1 MTTSFNELGLSDEM
15 LQAIKMKG
23 FEEPTEIQSK
33 IIPLI
38 LQSESDLIGQAQT
51 GTGKTAAF
59 ALPIIDKLA
68 TKSSHLQV
76 LVLVPTRE
84 LAIQVAEEFNSLRG
98 HKNIHVAPIY
108 GGQSYD
114 IQLRRLKKGVDV
126 IVGTPGRVMDL
137 LKRKIFSL
145 GKLSFVVLDEADEML
160 NMGFIDD
167 IEEIL
172 SGANS
177 ERRTFLFSATMPD
190 RISTLAK
197 KYMKNREI
205 VKAKNA
211 GQTITLT
218 DQIYFEVRESDKLE
232 ALCRI
237 IDTTNEFYGIVFCRT
252 KNDVDFITSKLHDRD
267 YDTEGLH
274 GDISQAQREK
284 ILNKFK
290 KKKTNV
296 LVATDVAARGL
307 DIDDL
312 THVINFALPQDPE
325 AYLHRIGRTGRAGKE
340 GTAITFVSPEEY
352 RKLMFIKNITKTDIR
367 KGRIPQVKEVINFK
381 KEKIALEI
389 KNLITKGVDTNY
401 VTLAKDLLE
410 NNTPEEITSAL
421 IQYAFQNSLEEGS
434 YANVQD
440 FFESK
445 RQSGNFESKSSSS
458 RGRQES
464 RGGRGREDKPR
475 DGRRREENPRGD
487 GRRREESPRGESRGR
502 EDGYRG
508 EGRERGDKGQERLFI
523 AVGKK
528 DGLSPKKLV
537 DMLMQKTNIESRR
550 IDAVQVMDTYSFF
563 SVSPRD
569 AEVVLEK
576 LNSKKKGDR
585 TVVERAKPS
594 K

>member
-1 MTTSFNELGLSDEM
+1 
-15 LQAIKMKG
+15 
-23 FEEPTEIQSK
+23 
-33 IIPLI
+33 
-38 LQSESDLIGQAQT
+38 
-51 GTGKTAAF
+51 AAF

-68 TKSSHLQV
+68 TKSGHLQV

-252 KNDVDFITSKLHDRD
+252 KNDVDYITSKLHDRD

-508 EGRERGDKGQERLFI
+508 EGRERGGKGQERLFI

>member
-1 MTTSFNELGLSDEM
+1 MTTAFNGLGLSDEM

-38 LQSESDLIGQAQT
+38 LQSENDLIGQAQT

-59 ALPIIDKLA
+59 ALPIIDKLELKA
-68 TKSSHLQV
+68 SHLQV

-98 HKNIHVAPIY
+98 HKNIHVTPIY

-114 IQLRRLKKGVDV
+114 TQLRRLKKGVDV

-160 NMGFIDD
+160 NMGFIED

-172 SGANS
+172 SGANP
-177 ERRTFLFSATMPD
+177 ERRTFLFSATMPE
-190 RISTLAK
+190 RISNLAK

-205 VKAKNA
+205 VKAKHA
-211 GQTITLT
+211 GQTISLT
-218 DQIYFEVRESDKLE
+218 DQVYFEVRESEKLE

-252 KNDVDFITSKLHDRD
+252 KNDVDYITSKLHDRD
-267 YDTEGLH
+267 YDSEGLH

-340 GTAITFVSPEEY
+340 GTAITFVSP
-352 RKLMFIKNITKTDIR
+352 
-367 KGRIPQVKEVINFK
+367 
-381 KEKIALEI
+381 
-389 KNLITKGVDTNY
+389 
-401 VTLAKDLLE
+401 
-410 NNTPEEITSAL
+410 
-421 IQYAFQNSLEEGS
+421 
-434 YANVQD
+434 
-440 FFESK
+440 
-445 RQSGNFESKSSSS
+445 
-458 RGRQES
+458 
-464 RGGRGREDKPR
+464 
-475 DGRRREENPRGD
+475 
-487 GRRREESPRGESRGR
+487 
-502 EDGYRG
+502 
-508 EGRERGDKGQERLFI
+508 
-523 AVGKK
+523 
-528 DGLSPKKLV
+528 
-537 DMLMQKTNIESRR
+537 
-550 IDAVQVMDTYSFF
+550 
-563 SVSPRD
+563 
-569 AEVVLEK
+569 
-576 LNSKKKGDR
+576 
-585 TVVERAKPS
+585 
-594 K
+594 

>member
-1 MTTSFNELGLSDEM
+1 MTTSFNELGLSTEM

-38 LQSESDLIGQAQT
+38 LQSTNDLIGQAQT

-59 ALPIIDKLA
+59 ALPIIDQLA
-68 TKSSHLQV
+68 TKSDHLQV

-145 GKLSFVVLDEADEML
+145 GKVSFVVLDEADEML

-172 SGANS
+172 SGANT
-177 ERRTFLFSATMPD
+177 ERRTLLFSATMPD
-190 RISTLAK
+190 RISNLAK
-197 KYMKNREI
+197 KYMKERVV

-211 GQTITLT
+211 GQTTTLT
-218 DQIYFEVRESDKLE
+218 DQIYFEVREADKLE

-237 IDTTNEFYGIVFCRT
+237 IDTTVEFYGIIFCRT
-252 KNDVDFITSKLHDRD
+252 KNDVDYITSKLHDRD

-290 KKKTNV
+290 KKKVNV

-352 RKLMFIKNITKTDIR
+352 RKLMFIKNITKTEIR
-367 KGRIPQVKEVINFK
+367 KGRIPQVHEVINFK
-381 KEKIALEI
+381 KEKIAIEI
-389 KNLITKGVDTNY
+389 KNLITKGVASNY

-410 NNTPEEITSAL
+410 NNSPEEITSAL

-434 YANVQD
+434 YGNVQD
-440 FFESK
+440 YFESK
-445 RQSGNFESKSSSS
+445 RQSGNFESKGRGS

-464 RGGRGREDKPR
+464 RGGRDRDERPR
-475 DGRRREENPRGD
+475 DGRRRD
-487 GRRREESPRGESRGR
+487 ESRSSERRGAD
-502 EDGYRG
+502 DGFRNADRDRG
-508 EGRERGDKGQERLFI
+508 GKGQERLFI

-528 DGLSPKKLV
+528 DGLNPKKLV
-537 DMLMQKTNIESRR
+537 DMLMQKTKLESRR
-550 IDAVQVMDTYSFF
+550 IDAVQVMDSYSFF

-569 AEVVLEK
+569 AEVVLDK
-576 LNSKKKGDR
+576 LNSKKKGER

>member
-15 LQAIKMKG
+15 LHAVKLKG

-59 ALPIIDKLA
+59 ALPIIDKLS
-68 TKSSHLQV
+68 TKANHLQT

-98 HKNIHVAPIY
+98 NKNIHIAPIY

-126 IVGTPGRVMDL
+126 IIGTPGRIIDL
-137 LKRKIFSL
+137 LKRKTFSL
-145 GKLSFVVLDEADEML
+145 ADISFMVLDEADEML

-172 SGANS
+172 SGTNP
-177 ERRTFLFSATMPD
+177 ERRTFLFSATMPE

-218 DQIYFEVRESDKLE
+218 DQIYFEVRESEKLE
-232 ALCRI
+232 LLCRI
-237 IDTTNEFYGIVFCRT
+237 IDTTNEFYGLIFCRT
-252 KNDVDFITSKLHDRD
+252 KNDVDYITSKLHDRD
-267 YDTEGLH
+267 YDAEGLH

-290 KKKTNV
+290 KRKTNV

-340 GTAITFVSPEEY
+340 GTAITFVSPEEF
-352 RKLMFIKNITKTDIR
+352 RKLMFIKNFTKTDIR

-381 KEKIALEI
+381 KEKIASDI
-389 KNLITKGVDTNY
+389 KKFIEQGIAPNY
-401 VTLAKDLLE
+401 LALAKELL
-410 NNTPEEITSAL
+410 NQNTPEEITAAL
-421 IQYAFQNSLEEGS
+421 IQYSFQNALEEGS

-440 FFESK
+440 FFDAK
-445 RQSGNFESKSSSS
+445 RSSRDFEPKRNDS
-458 RGRQES
+458 RGRQDF
-464 RGGRGREDKPR
+464 RGRRGREEKPR
-475 DGRRREENPRGD
+475 EGRRREDSSRD
-487 GRRREESPRGESRGR
+487 SRGR
-502 EDGYRG
+502 ER
-508 EGRERGDKGQERLFI
+508 KGQERLFI

-537 DMLMQKTNIESRR
+537 DMLTTKTNLESRR

>member
-1 MTTSFNELGLSDEM
+1 MTTSFNELGLSTEM

-38 LQSESDLIGQAQT
+38 LQSENDLIGQAQT

-59 ALPIIDKLA
+59 ALPIIDKLV
-68 TKSSHLQV
+68 TKSGHLQV

-126 IVGTPGRVMDL
+126 IVGTPGRVIDL

-145 GKLSFVVLDEADEML
+145 GKVSFVVLDEADEML

-172 SGANS
+172 SGANE
-177 ERRTFLFSATMPD
+177 ERRTLLFSATMPE
-190 RISTLAK
+190 RISNLAK
-197 KYMKNREI
+197 KYMKNREV

-211 GQTITLT
+211 GQTTTLT
-218 DQIYFEVRESDKLE
+218 DQIYFEVREADKLE

-237 IDTTNEFYGIVFCRT
+237 IDTTNEFYGIIFCRT
-252 KNDVDFITSKLHDRD
+252 KNDVDYITSKLHDRD

-352 RKLMFIKNITKTDIR
+352 RKLMFIKNITKTEIR
-367 KGRIPQVKEVINFK
+367 KGRIPQVHEVINFK
-381 KEKIALEI
+381 KDKIAIEI
-389 KNLITKGVDTNY
+389 KNLITKGVASNY
-401 VTLAKDLLE
+401 VSLAKDLLE
-410 NNTPEEITSAL
+410 NNSPEEITSAL

-445 RQSGNFESKSSSS
+445 SMSS
-458 RGRQES
+458 RGRKES
-464 RGGRGREDKPR
+464 RSGRGGRDDNFRE
-475 DGRRREENPRGD
+475 GRRRDDSR
-487 GRRREESPRGESRGR
+487 RGESKGRDNKFREGRGR
-502 EDGYRG
+502 DEAFRS
-508 EGRERGDKGQERLFI
+508 EGRERGGKGQERLFI

-528 DGLSPKKLV
+528 DGLNPKKLV
-537 DMLMQKTNIESRR
+537 DMLMKKTNLESRR
-550 IDAVQVMDTYSFF
+550 IDAVQVMDSYSFF

>member
-1 MTTSFNELGLSDEM
+1 MTTSFNELGLSAEM

-59 ALPIIDKLA
+59 ALPIIDKLI

-145 GKLSFVVLDEADEML
+145 GKVSFVVLDEADEML

-172 SGANS
+172 SGANE
-177 ERRTFLFSATMPD
+177 ERRTLLFSATMPE
-190 RISTLAK
+190 RISNLAK
-197 KYMKNREI
+197 KYMKNREV

-211 GQTITLT
+211 GQTTTLT
-218 DQIYFEVRESDKLE
+218 DQIYFEVREADKLE

-237 IDTTNEFYGIVFCRT
+237 IDTTNEFYGIIFCRT
-252 KNDVDFITSKLHDRD
+252 KNDVDYVTSKLHDRD
-267 YDTEGLH
+267 YDAEGLH

-290 KKKTNV
+290 KRKVNV

-312 THVINFALPQDPE
+312 SHVINFALPQDPE

-340 GTAITFVSPEEY
+340 GTALTFVSPEEY
-352 RKLMFIKNITKTDIR
+352 RKLIFIKNFTKTEIR
-367 KGRIPQVKEVINFK
+367 KGRIPQVHEVINFK
-381 KEKIALEI
+381 KEKIAGDI
-389 KNLITKGVDTNY
+389 KNLITKGVPANY
-401 VTLAKDLLE
+401 IQLANELLE
-410 NNTPEEITSAL
+410 QNSPEEITSAL

-434 YANVQD
+434 YAIVQD
-440 FFESK
+440 YFESK
-445 RQSGNFESKSSSS
+445 RQSGSFESKGRGS
-458 RGRQES
+458 RGRQET
-464 RGGRGREDKPR
+464 RGGRGREERPR
-475 DGRRREENPRGD
+475 DGRRRD
-487 GRRREESPRGESRGR
+487 ESRGSER
-502 EDGYRG
+502 R
-508 EGRERGDKGQERLFI
+508 RGDDGFRNADRDRGGKGQERLFI

-528 DGLSPKKLV
+528 DGLNPKKLV
-537 DMLMQKTNIESRR
+537 DMLMQKTKLESRR
-550 IDAVQVMDTYSFF
+550 IDAVQVMDSYSFF

-569 AEVVLEK
+569 AEVVLDK
-576 LNSKKKGDR
+576 LNSKKKGER

>member
-1 MTTSFNELGLSDEM
+1 MTTSFNELGLSTEM

-38 LQSESDLIGQAQT
+38 LQSENDLIGQAQT

-59 ALPIIDKLA
+59 ALPIIDKLE

-145 GKLSFVVLDEADEML
+145 GKVSFVVLDEADEML

-172 SGANS
+172 SGANAD
-177 ERRTFLFSATMPD
+177 RRTLLFSATMPE
-190 RISTLAK
+190 RISNLAK
-197 KYMKNREI
+197 KYMRERVV

-211 GQTITLT
+211 GQTTTLT
-218 DQIYFEVRESDKLE
+218 DQIYFEVREADKLE

-237 IDTTNEFYGIVFCRT
+237 IDTTNEFYGIIFCRT
-252 KNDVDFITSKLHDRD
+252 KNDVDYITSKLHDRD

-352 RKLMFIKNITKTDIR
+352 RKLMFIKNITKTEIR
-367 KGRIPQVKEVINFK
+367 KGRIPQVHEVINFK
-381 KEKIALEI
+381 KEKIAIEI
-389 KNLITKGVDTNY
+389 KNLITKGVASNY
-401 VTLAKDLLE
+401 VVLAKDLLE
-410 NNTPEEITSAL
+410 NNSPEEITSAL

-445 RQSGNFESKSSSS
+445 GMSA

-464 RGGRGREDKPR
+464 RGGRGGREENSR
-475 DGRRREENPRGD
+475 DGRRRDDSRRSESK
-487 GRRREESPRGESRGR
+487 GRDNKFREGRGR
-502 EDGYRG
+502 EEGFRS
-508 EGRERGDKGQERLFI
+508 EGRERGGKGQERLFI

-528 DGLSPKKLV
+528 DGLNPKKLV
-537 DMLMQKTNIESRR
+537 DMLMQKTNLESRR
-550 IDAVQVMDTYSFF
+550 IDAVQVMDSYSFF

-585 TVVERAKPS
+585 SVVERAKPS

>member
-1 MTTSFNELGLSDEM
+1 MINAFNELGLSDEM

-38 LQSESDLIGQAQT
+38 LQSENDLIGQAQT

-59 ALPIIDKLA
+59 ALPIIDKLEV
-68 TKSSHLQV
+68 KSNHLQV
-76 LVLVPTRE
+76 LILVPTRE

-98 HKNIHVAPIY
+98 HKNIHVTPIY

-114 IQLRRLKKGVDV
+114 TQLRRLKKGVDV

-145 GKLSFVVLDEADEML
+145 GKVSFVVLDEADEML

-172 SGANS
+172 SGANT

-190 RISTLAK
+190 RISKLAK
-197 KYMKNREI
+197 KYMKEREV
-205 VKAKNA
+205 VKAKDA
-211 GQTITLT
+211 GQTIALT

-252 KNDVDFITSKLHDRD
+252 KNDVDYITSKLHDRD
-267 YDTEGLH
+267 YDSEGLH

-352 RKLMFIKNITKTDIR
+352 RKLMFIKNITKTEIR
-367 KGRIPQVKEVINFK
+367 KGRIPQVNEVINFK
-381 KEKIALEI
+381 KEKIAIEI
-389 KNLITKGVDTNY
+389 KNLITKGVTSNY
-401 VTLAKDLLE
+401 VMLAKDLLE
-410 NNTPEEITSAL
+410 ENSPEQIAAAL

-445 RQSGNFESKSSSS
+445 RQSGKFDSKSRDS
-458 RGRQES
+458 RGRQDS
-464 RGGRGREDKPR
+464 RGGRGREERPR
-475 DGRRREENPRGD
+475 DGRRRD
-487 GRRREESPRGESRGR
+487 ESRGGGER
-502 EDGYRG
+502 RGRAEGSFRG
-508 EGRERGDKGQERLFI
+508 EGRERGGKGQERLFI

-550 IDAVQVMDTYSFF
+550 IDAVQVMDSYSFF

>member
-1 MTTSFNELGLSDEM
+1 MTTSFNELGLSSEM
-15 LQAIKMKG
+15 LQAINMKG

-38 LQSESDLIGQAQT
+38 LQATNDLIGQAQT

-68 TKSSHLQV
+68 TKANHLQV
-76 LVLVPTRE
+76 LTLVPTRE

-126 IVGTPGRVMDL
+126 VVGTPGRVIDL
-137 LKRKIFSL
+137 LKRKIFTL
-145 GKLSFVVLDEADEML
+145 DKVSFVVLDEADEML

-172 SGANS
+172 SGANP

-197 KYMKNREI
+197 KYMKDREI

-211 GQTITLT
+211 GQTTTLT
-218 DQIYFEVRESDKLE
+218 EQIYFEVREADKLE

-237 IDTTNEFYGIVFCRT
+237 IDTTNEFYGIIFCRT

-284 ILNKFK
+284 ILSKFK
-290 KKKTNV
+290 RKKTNV

-340 GTAITFVSPEEY
+340 GTAITFVSPEEF

-367 KGRIPQVKEVINFK
+367 KGRIPKVQEVINFK
-381 KEKIALEI
+381 KEKIAEEI
-389 KNLITKGVDTNY
+389 KNLISKGVASNY
-401 VTLAKDLLE
+401 VSLAKDLLA
-410 NNTPEEITSAL
+410 NNSPEEITSAL

-434 YANVQD
+434 YAAVHD
-440 FFESK
+440 FFDSK
-445 RQSGNFESKSSSS
+445 RQTGNFDSKNSRSRHGNRDER
-458 RGRQES
+458 RGR
-464 RGGRGREDKPR
+464 DDNPR
-475 DGRRREENPRGD
+475 DGRKKNKNRSGEAQ
-487 GRRREESPRGESRGR
+487 GRYDDFRGESR
-502 EDGYRG
+502 
-508 EGRERGDKGQERLFI
+508 ERSGKAQERLFI

-528 DGLSPKKLV
+528 DGLNPKKLV
-537 DMLMQKTNIESRR
+537 SMIMKKTNLESRR
-550 IDAVQVMDTYSFF
+550 IDAVQVMDSYSFF
-563 SVSPRD
+563 SVSSRD

-585 TVVERAKPS
+585 SVVERAKPT

>member
-1 MTTSFNELGLSDEM
+1 MTTAFNGLGLSDEM

-38 LQSESDLIGQAQT
+38 LQSENDLIGQAQT

-59 ALPIIDKLA
+59 ALPIIDKLEI
-68 TKSSHLQV
+68 KSSHLQV

-145 GKLSFVVLDEADEML
+145 SKVSFVVLDEADEML

-172 SGANS
+172 SGSNP
-177 ERRTFLFSATMPD
+177 ERRTLLFSATMPD
-190 RISTLAK
+190 RISTLSK

-211 GQTITLT
+211 GQTISLT
-218 DQIYFEVRESDKLE
+218 DQIYFEVREADKLE

-252 KNDVDFITSKLHDRD
+252 KNDVDYITSKLHDRD
-267 YDTEGLH
+267 YDSEGLH

-340 GTAITFVSPEEY
+340 GTAVTFVSPEEY
-352 RKLMFIKNITKTDIR
+352 RKLMFIKNITKTEIR

-389 KNLITKGVDTNY
+389 KNLITKGVASNY
-401 VTLAKDLLE
+401 ITLAKDLLE
-410 NNTPEEITSAL
+410 NNSPEEITSAL

-445 RQSGNFESKSSSS
+445 RQSGSYDSRDKGA
-458 RGRQES
+458 RGRQDS
-464 RGGRGREDKPR
+464 RRGREDKPR
-475 DGRRREENPRGD
+475 DGRRREESR
-487 GRRREESPRGESRGR
+487 SGERRGR
-502 EDGYRG
+502 EEGSFRSEGRDRG
-508 EGRERGDKGQERLFI
+508 EGRERGGKGQERLFI

-550 IDAVQVMDTYSFF
+550 IDAVQVMDSYSFF

>member
-1 MTTSFNELGLSDEM
+1 MTTSFNELGLSTEM

-38 LQSESDLIGQAQT
+38 LQTESDLIGQAQT

-98 HKNIHVAPIY
+98 NKSIHVAPIY

-145 GKLSFVVLDEADEML
+145 GKVSFVVLDEADEML

-172 SGANS
+172 SGANTD
-177 ERRTFLFSATMPD
+177 RRTLLFSATMPD
-190 RISTLAK
+190 RISNLAK
-197 KYMKNREI
+197 KYMKERVV

-218 DQIYFEVRESDKLE
+218 DQIYFEVREADKLE

-237 IDTTNEFYGIVFCRT
+237 IDTTVEFYGIVFCRT
-252 KNDVDFITSKLHDRD
+252 KNDVDYITSKLHDRD

-290 KKKTNV
+290 KRKVNV

-340 GTAITFVSPEEY
+340 GTALTFVSPEEY

-367 KGRIPQVKEVINFK
+367 KGRIPQVHEVINFK
-381 KEKIALEI
+381 KEKIAGDI
-389 KNLITKGVDTNY
+389 KNLITKGVAANY
-401 VTLAKDLLE
+401 LQLAKELLE
-410 NNTPEEITSAL
+410 QNSPEEITSAL

-440 FFESK
+440 YFESK
-445 RQSGNFESKSSSS
+445 RQSGNFESKGRGS

-464 RGGRGREDKPR
+464 RGGRDRDERPR
-475 DGRRREENPRGD
+475 DGRRRD
-487 GRRREESPRGESRGR
+487 ESRSSERRGAD
-502 EDGYRG
+502 DGFRNADRDRG
-508 EGRERGDKGQERLFI
+508 GKGQERLFI

-528 DGLSPKKLV
+528 DGLNPKKLV
-537 DMLMQKTNIESRR
+537 DMLMQKTKLESRR
-550 IDAVQVMDTYSFF
+550 IDAVQVMDSYSFF

>member
-1 MTTSFNELGLSDEM
+1 MTTSFNELGLSAEM

-59 ALPIIDKLA
+59 ALPIIDKLI

-137 LKRKIFSL
+137 LKRKSFSL
-145 GKLSFVVLDEADEML
+145 GKVSFVVLDEADEML

-172 SGANS
+172 SGANE
-177 ERRTFLFSATMPD
+177 ERRTLLFSATMPE
-190 RISTLAK
+190 RISNLAK
-197 KYMKNREI
+197 KYMKNREV

-211 GQTITLT
+211 GQTTTLT
-218 DQIYFEVRESDKLE
+218 DQIYFEVREADKLE

-237 IDTTNEFYGIVFCRT
+237 IDTTNEFYGIIFCRT
-252 KNDVDFITSKLHDRD
+252 KNDVDYVTSKLHDRD
-267 YDTEGLH
+267 YDAEGLH

-290 KKKTNV
+290 KRKVNV

-312 THVINFALPQDPE
+312 SHVINFALPQDPE

-340 GTAITFVSPEEY
+340 GTALTFVSPEEY
-352 RKLMFIKNITKTDIR
+352 RKLIFIKNFTKTEIR
-367 KGRIPQVKEVINFK
+367 KGRIPQVHEVINFK
-381 KEKIALEI
+381 KEKIAGDI
-389 KNLITKGVDTNY
+389 KNLITKGVPANY
-401 VTLAKDLLE
+401 IQLANELLE
-410 NNTPEEITSAL
+410 QNSPEEITSAL

-434 YANVQD
+434 YAIVQD
-440 FFESK
+440 YFESK
-445 RQSGNFESKSSSS
+445 RQSGSFESKGRGS
-458 RGRQES
+458 RGRQET
-464 RGGRGREDKPR
+464 RGGRGREERPR
-475 DGRRREENPRGD
+475 DGRRRD
-487 GRRREESPRGESRGR
+487 ESRGSER
-502 EDGYRG
+502 R
-508 EGRERGDKGQERLFI
+508 RGDDGFRNADRDRGGKGQERLFI

-528 DGLSPKKLV
+528 DGLNPKKLV
-537 DMLMQKTNIESRR
+537 DMLMQKTKLESRR
-550 IDAVQVMDTYSFF
+550 IDAVQVMDSYSFF

-569 AEVVLEK
+569 AEVVLDK
-576 LNSKKKGDR
+576 LNSKKKGER

>member
-38 LQSESDLIGQAQT
+38 LQSENDLIGQAQT

-160 NMGFIDD
+160 NMGFVDD

-172 SGANS
+172 SGANP
-177 ERRTFLFSATMPD
+177 ERRTFLFSATMPE

-252 KNDVDFITSKLHDRD
+252 KNDVDYITSKLHDRD

-367 KGRIPQVKEVINFK
+367 KGRIPQVQEVINFK
-381 KEKIALEI
+381 KEKIAIEI
-389 KNLITKGVDTNY
+389 KNLITKGVASNY
-401 VTLAKDLLE
+401 VALAKDLLE
-410 NNTPEEITSAL
+410 GNSAEEITSAL

-445 RQSGNFESKSSSS
+445 RQSGSYDSRDKGS
-458 RGRQES
+458 RGRQDS

-475 DGRRREENPRGD
+475 DGRRREDSRG
-487 GRRREESPRGESRGR
+487 GERRGR
-502 EDGYRG
+502 EEGGFRG
-508 EGRERGDKGQERLFI
+508 EGRERGGKGQERLFI

>member
-1 MTTSFNELGLSDEM
+1 MTTAFNGLGLSDEM

-38 LQSESDLIGQAQT
+38 LQSENDLIGQAQT

-59 ALPIIDKLA
+59 ALPIIDKLELKA
-68 TKSSHLQV
+68 SHLQV

-98 HKNIHVAPIY
+98 HKNIHVTPIY

-114 IQLRRLKKGVDV
+114 TQLRRLKKGVDV

-160 NMGFIDD
+160 NMGFIED

-172 SGANS
+172 SGANP
-177 ERRTFLFSATMPD
+177 ERRTFLFSATMPE
-190 RISTLAK
+190 RISNLAK

-205 VKAKNA
+205 VKAKHA
-211 GQTITLT
+211 GQTISLT
-218 DQIYFEVRESDKLE
+218 DQVYFEVRESEKLE

-252 KNDVDFITSKLHDRD
+252 KNDVDYITSKLHDRD
-267 YDTEGLH
+267 YDSEGLH

-284 ILNKFK
+284 IPNKFK

-367 KGRIPQVKEVINFK
+367 KGRIPRVQEVINFK
-381 KEKIALEI
+381 KEKIAIEI
-389 KNLITKGVDTNY
+389 KNLITKGVSSNY

-410 NNTPEEITSAL
+410 GNSAEEITSAL

-445 RQSGNFESKSSSS
+445 RQPGKFESKGSGS
-458 RGRQES
+458 RGRQET
-464 RGGRGREDKPR
+464 RGGRGREERPR
-475 DGRRREENPRGD
+475 DGRRRDDSRG
-487 GRRREESPRGESRGR
+487 GERRGR
-502 EDGYRG
+502 EEGGFRS
-508 EGRERGDKGQERLFI
+508 EGRERGGKGQERLFI
-523 AVGKK
+523 AAGKK

-550 IDAVQVMDTYSFF
+550 IDAVQVMDSYSFF

-585 TVVERAKPS
+585 SVVERAKPS

>member
-1 MTTSFNELGLSDEM
+1 MTTSFNELGLSTEM

-38 LQSESDLIGQAQT
+38 LQSTNDLIGQAQT

-59 ALPIIDKLA
+59 ALPIIDQLA

-145 GKLSFVVLDEADEML
+145 GKVSFVVLDEADEML

-177 ERRTFLFSATMPD
+177 DRRTLLFSATMPD
-190 RISTLAK
+190 RISNLAK
-197 KYMKNREI
+197 KYMKERVV

-211 GQTITLT
+211 GQTLTLT
-218 DQIYFEVRESDKLE
+218 DQIYFEVREADKLE

-237 IDTTNEFYGIVFCRT
+237 IDTTAEFYGIVFCRT
-252 KNDVDFITSKLHDRD
+252 KNDVDYITSKLHDRD

-290 KKKTNV
+290 KRKVNV

-340 GTAITFVSPEEY
+340 GTALTFVSPEEY

-367 KGRIPQVKEVINFK
+367 KGRIPQVHEVINFK
-381 KEKIALEI
+381 KEKIAGDI
-389 KNLITKGVDTNY
+389 KNLITKGVAANY
-401 VTLAKDLLE
+401 VQLAKELLE
-410 NNTPEEITSAL
+410 QNSPEEITSAL

-440 FFESK
+440 YFESK
-445 RQSGNFESKSSSS
+445 RQSGNFESKGRGS

-464 RGGRGREDKPR
+464 RGGRDRDERPR
-475 DGRRREENPRGD
+475 DGRRRDESRSSERRGAGD
-487 GRRREESPRGESRGR
+487 GFRNADRDRGG
-502 EDGYRG
+502 
-508 EGRERGDKGQERLFI
+508 KGQERLFI

-528 DGLSPKKLV
+528 DGLNPKKLV
-537 DMLMQKTNIESRR
+537 DMLMQKTKLESRR
-550 IDAVQVMDTYSFF
+550 IDAVQVMDSYSFF

-576 LNSKKKGDR
+576 LNSKKKGER

>member
-38 LQSESDLIGQAQT
+38 LQSENDLIGQAQT

-68 TKSSHLQV
+68 TKASHLQV

-160 NMGFIDD
+160 NMGFVDD

-172 SGANS
+172 SGANP
-177 ERRTFLFSATMPD
+177 ERRTFLFSATMPE

-252 KNDVDFITSKLHDRD
+252 KNDVDYITSKLHDRD

-367 KGRIPQVKEVINFK
+367 KGRIPQVHEVINFK
-381 KEKIALEI
+381 KEKIAIEI
-389 KNLITKGVDTNY
+389 KNLITKGVASNY

-410 NNTPEEITSAL
+410 GNSAEEITSAL

-445 RQSGNFESKSSSS
+445 RQTGGSYDSRDKGS
-458 RGRQES
+458 RGRQDS

-475 DGRRREENPRGD
+475 DGRRREDSRG
-487 GRRREESPRGESRGR
+487 GERRGR
-502 EDGYRG
+502 EEGGFRG
-508 EGRERGDKGQERLFI
+508 EGRERGGKGQERLFI

-537 DMLMQKTNIESRR
+537 DMLMQKTNIESHR

>member
-1 MTTSFNELGLSDEM
+1 MTTAFNGLGLSDEM

-38 LQSESDLIGQAQT
+38 LQSENDLIGQAQT

-59 ALPIIDKLA
+59 ALPIIDKLELKA
-68 TKSSHLQV
+68 SHLQV

-98 HKNIHVAPIY
+98 HKNIHVTPIY

-114 IQLRRLKKGVDV
+114 TQLRRLKKGVDV

-160 NMGFIDD
+160 NMGFIED

-172 SGANS
+172 SGANP
-177 ERRTFLFSATMPD
+177 ERRTFLFSATMPE
-190 RISTLAK
+190 RISNLAK

-205 VKAKNA
+205 VKAKHA
-211 GQTITLT
+211 GQTISLT
-218 DQIYFEVRESDKLE
+218 DQVYFEVRESEKLE

-252 KNDVDFITSKLHDRD
+252 KNDVDYITSKLHDRD
-267 YDTEGLH
+267 YDSEGLH

-367 KGRIPQVKEVINFK
+367 KGRIPRVQEVINFK
-381 KEKIALEI
+381 KEKIAIEI
-389 KNLITKGVDTNY
+389 KNLITKGVSSNY

-410 NNTPEEITSAL
+410 GNSAEEITSAL

-445 RQSGNFESKSSSS
+445 RQPGKFESKGSGS
-458 RGRQES
+458 RGRQET
-464 RGGRGREDKPR
+464 RGGRGREERPR
-475 DGRRREENPRGD
+475 DGRRRDDSRG
-487 GRRREESPRGESRGR
+487 GERRGR
-502 EDGYRG
+502 EEGGFRS
-508 EGRERGDKGQERLFI
+508 EGRERGGKGQERLFI
-523 AVGKK
+523 AAGKK

-550 IDAVQVMDTYSFF
+550 IDAVQVMDSYSFF

-585 TVVERAKPS
+585 SVVERAKPS

>member
-1 MTTSFNELGLSDEM
+1 MTTSFNELGLSAEM

-59 ALPIIDKLA
+59 ALPIIDKLI

-137 LKRKIFSL
+137 LKRKSFSL
-145 GKLSFVVLDEADEML
+145 GKVSFVVLDEADEML

-172 SGANS
+172 SGANE
-177 ERRTFLFSATMPD
+177 ERRTLLFSATMPE
-190 RISTLAK
+190 RISNLAK
-197 KYMKNREI
+197 KYMKNREV

-211 GQTITLT
+211 GQTTTLT
-218 DQIYFEVRESDKLE
+218 DQIYFEVREADKLE

-237 IDTTNEFYGIVFCRT
+237 IDTTNEFYGIIFCRT
-252 KNDVDFITSKLHDRD
+252 KNDVDYVTSKLHDRD
-267 YDTEGLH
+267 YDAEGLH

-290 KKKTNV
+290 KRKVNV

-312 THVINFALPQDPE
+312 SHVINFALPQDPE

-340 GTAITFVSPEEY
+340 GTALTFVSPEEY
-352 RKLMFIKNITKTDIR
+352 RKLIFIKNFTKTEIR
-367 KGRIPQVKEVINFK
+367 KGRIPQVHEVINFK
-381 KEKIALEI
+381 KEKIAGDI
-389 KNLITKGVDTNY
+389 KNLITKGVPANY
-401 VTLAKDLLE
+401 IQLANELLE
-410 NNTPEEITSAL
+410 QNSPEEITSAL

-440 FFESK
+440 YFESK
-445 RQSGNFESKSSSS
+445 RQSGSFESKGRGS
-458 RGRQES
+458 RGRQET
-464 RGGRGREDKPR
+464 RGGRGREERPR
-475 DGRRREENPRGD
+475 DGRRRD
-487 GRRREESPRGESRGR
+487 ESRGSER
-502 EDGYRG
+502 R
-508 EGRERGDKGQERLFI
+508 RGDDGFRNADRDRGGKGQERLFI

-528 DGLSPKKLV
+528 DGLNPKKLV
-537 DMLMQKTNIESRR
+537 DMLMQKTKLESRR
-550 IDAVQVMDTYSFF
+550 IDAVQVMDSYSFF

-569 AEVVLEK
+569 AEVVLDK
-576 LNSKKKGDR
+576 LNSKKKGER

>member
-1 MTTSFNELGLSDEM
+1 M
-15 LQAIKMKG
+15 
-23 FEEPTEIQSK
+23 
-33 IIPLI
+33 
-38 LQSESDLIGQAQT
+38 
-51 GTGKTAAF
+51 
-59 ALPIIDKLA
+59 
-68 TKSSHLQV
+68 
-76 LVLVPTRE
+76 
-84 LAIQVAEEFNSLRG
+84 
-98 HKNIHVAPIY
+98 
-108 GGQSYD
+108 
-114 IQLRRLKKGVDV
+114 
-126 IVGTPGRVMDL
+126 
-137 LKRKIFSL
+137 
-145 GKLSFVVLDEADEML
+145 
-160 NMGFIDD
+160 
-167 IEEIL
+167 
-172 SGANS
+172 
-177 ERRTFLFSATMPD
+177 
-190 RISTLAK
+190 
-197 KYMKNREI
+197 
-205 VKAKNA
+205 
-211 GQTITLT
+211 
-218 DQIYFEVRESDKLE
+218 
-232 ALCRI
+232 
-237 IDTTNEFYGIVFCRT
+237 
-252 KNDVDFITSKLHDRD
+252 
-267 YDTEGLH
+267 
-274 GDISQAQREK
+274 SQAQREK

-367 KGRIPQVKEVINFK
+367 KGRIPQVQEVINFK
-381 KEKIALEI
+381 KEKIAIEI
-389 KNLITKGVDTNY
+389 KNLITKGVASNY
-401 VTLAKDLLE
+401 VALAKDLLE
-410 NNTPEEITSAL
+410 GNSAEEITSAL

-445 RQSGNFESKSSSS
+445 RQSGSYDSRDKGS
-458 RGRQES
+458 RGRQDS

-475 DGRRREENPRGD
+475 DGRRREDSRG
-487 GRRREESPRGESRGR
+487 GERRGR
-502 EDGYRG
+502 EEGGFRG
-508 EGRERGDKGQERLFI
+508 EGRERGGKGQERLFI

>member
-1 MTTSFNELGLSDEM
+1 MTTAFNGLGLSDEM

-38 LQSESDLIGQAQT
+38 LQSENDLIGQAQT

-59 ALPIIDKLA
+59 ALPIIDKLELKA
-68 TKSSHLQV
+68 SHLQV

-98 HKNIHVAPIY
+98 HKNIHVTPIY

-114 IQLRRLKKGVDV
+114 TQLRRLKKGVDV

-160 NMGFIDD
+160 NMGFIED

-172 SGANS
+172 SGANP
-177 ERRTFLFSATMPD
+177 ERRTFLFSATMPE
-190 RISTLAK
+190 RISNLAK

-205 VKAKNA
+205 VKAKHA
-211 GQTITLT
+211 GQTISLT
-218 DQIYFEVRESDKLE
+218 DQVYFEVRESEKLE

-252 KNDVDFITSKLHDRD
+252 KNDVDYITSKLHDRD
-267 YDTEGLH
+267 YDSEGLH

-296 LVATDVAARGL
+296 LVASDVAARGL

-367 KGRIPQVKEVINFK
+367 KGRIPRVQEVINFK
-381 KEKIALEI
+381 KEKIAIEI
-389 KNLITKGVDTNY
+389 KNLITKGVSSNY

-410 NNTPEEITSAL
+410 GNSAEEITSAL

-445 RQSGNFESKSSSS
+445 RQPGKFESKGSGS
-458 RGRQES
+458 RGRQET
-464 RGGRGREDKPR
+464 RGGRGREERPR
-475 DGRRREENPRGD
+475 DGRRRDDSRG
-487 GRRREESPRGESRGR
+487 GERRGR
-502 EDGYRG
+502 EEGGFRS
-508 EGRERGDKGQERLFI
+508 EGRERGGKGQERLFI
-523 AVGKK
+523 AAGKK

-550 IDAVQVMDTYSFF
+550 IDAVQVMDSYSFF

-585 TVVERAKPS
+585 SVVERAKPS

>member
-1 MTTSFNELGLSDEM
+1 MTTSFNELGLSTEM

-38 LQSESDLIGQAQT
+38 LQSTNDLIGQAQT

-59 ALPIIDKLA
+59 ALPIIDQLA
-68 TKSSHLQV
+68 TKSDHLQV

-126 IVGTPGRVMDL
+126 VVGTPGRVMDL

-145 GKLSFVVLDEADEML
+145 GKVSFVVLDEADEML

-172 SGANS
+172 SGANT
-177 ERRTFLFSATMPD
+177 ERRTLLFSATMPD
-190 RISTLAK
+190 RISNLAK
-197 KYMKNREI
+197 KYMKERVV

-211 GQTITLT
+211 GQTTTLT
-218 DQIYFEVRESDKLE
+218 DQIYFEVREADKLE

-237 IDTTNEFYGIVFCRT
+237 IDTTVEFYGIIFCRT
-252 KNDVDFITSKLHDRD
+252 KNDVDYITSKLHDRD

-290 KKKTNV
+290 KRKVNV

-352 RKLMFIKNITKTDIR
+352 RKLMFIKNITKTEIR
-367 KGRIPQVKEVINFK
+367 KGRIPQVHEVINFK
-381 KEKIALEI
+381 KEKIAIEI
-389 KNLITKGVDTNY
+389 KNLITKGVASNY

-410 NNTPEEITSAL
+410 NNSPEEITSAL

-440 FFESK
+440 YFESK
-445 RQSGNFESKSSSS
+445 RQSGNFESKGRGS

-464 RGGRGREDKPR
+464 RGGRDRDERPR
-475 DGRRREENPRGD
+475 DGRRRD
-487 GRRREESPRGESRGR
+487 ESRSNERRGAD
-502 EDGYRG
+502 DGFRNADRDRG
-508 EGRERGDKGQERLFI
+508 GKGQERLFI

-528 DGLSPKKLV
+528 DGLNPKKLV
-537 DMLMQKTNIESRR
+537 DMLMQKTKLESRR
-550 IDAVQVMDTYSFF
+550 IDAVQVMDSYSFF

-569 AEVVLEK
+569 AEVVLDK
-576 LNSKKKGDR
+576 LNSKKKGER

>member
-1 MTTSFNELGLSDEM
+1 MTTSFNELGLSAEM

-59 ALPIIDKLA
+59 ALPIIDKLI

-145 GKLSFVVLDEADEML
+145 GKVSFVVLDEADEML

-172 SGANS
+172 SGANE
-177 ERRTFLFSATMPD
+177 ERRTLLFSATMPE
-190 RISTLAK
+190 RISNLAK
-197 KYMKNREI
+197 KYMKNREV

-211 GQTITLT
+211 GQTTTLT
-218 DQIYFEVRESDKLE
+218 DQIYFEVREADKLE

-237 IDTTNEFYGIVFCRT
+237 IDTTNEFYGIIFCRT
-252 KNDVDFITSKLHDRD
+252 KNDVDYVTSKLHDRD
-267 YDTEGLH
+267 YDAEGLH

-290 KKKTNV
+290 KRKVNV

-312 THVINFALPQDPE
+312 SHVINFALPQDPE

-340 GTAITFVSPEEY
+340 GTALTFVSPEEY
-352 RKLMFIKNITKTDIR
+352 RKLIFIKNFTKTEIR
-367 KGRIPQVKEVINFK
+367 KGRIPQVHEVINFK
-381 KEKIALEI
+381 KEKIAGDI
-389 KNLITKGVDTNY
+389 KNLITKGVPANY
-401 VTLAKDLLE
+401 IQLANELLE
-410 NNTPEEITSAL
+410 QNSPEEITSAL

-440 FFESK
+440 YFESK
-445 RQSGNFESKSSSS
+445 RQSGSFESKGRGS
-458 RGRQES
+458 RGRQET
-464 RGGRGREDKPR
+464 RGGRGREERPR
-475 DGRRREENPRGD
+475 DGRRRD
-487 GRRREESPRGESRGR
+487 ESRGSER
-502 EDGYRG
+502 R
-508 EGRERGDKGQERLFI
+508 RGDDGFRNADRDRGGKGQERLFI

-528 DGLSPKKLV
+528 DGLNPKKLV
-537 DMLMQKTNIESRR
+537 DMLMQKTKLESRR
-550 IDAVQVMDTYSFF
+550 IDAVQVMDSYSFF

-569 AEVVLEK
+569 AEVVLDK
-576 LNSKKKGDR
+576 LNSKKKGER

>member
-1 MTTSFNELGLSDEM
+1 MTTSFNELGLSTEM

-59 ALPIIDKLA
+59 ALPIIDKLE

-145 GKLSFVVLDEADEML
+145 GKVSFVVLDEADEML

-172 SGANS
+172 SGANE
-177 ERRTFLFSATMPD
+177 ERRTLLFSATMPE
-190 RISTLAK
+190 RISNLAK
-197 KYMKNREI
+197 KYMKNREV

-211 GQTITLT
+211 GQTTTLT
-218 DQIYFEVRESDKLE
+218 DQIYFEVREADKLE

-237 IDTTNEFYGIVFCRT
+237 IDTTNEFYGIIFCRT
-252 KNDVDFITSKLHDRD
+252 KNDVDYITSKLHDRD

-352 RKLMFIKNITKTDIR
+352 RKLMFIKNITKTEIR
-367 KGRIPQVKEVINFK
+367 KGRIPQVHEVINFK
-381 KEKIALEI
+381 KDKIALEI
-389 KNLITKGVDTNY
+389 KNLITKGVASNY
-401 VTLAKDLLE
+401 VSLAKDLLE
-410 NNTPEEITSAL
+410 NNSPEEITSAL

-445 RQSGNFESKSSSS
+445 GMGS

-464 RGGRGREDKPR
+464 RGGRGGREENFR
-475 DGRRREENPRGD
+475 DGRRRDD
-487 GRRREESPRGESRGR
+487 GRRGESKGRDNKFREGRGR
-502 EDGYRG
+502 DEAFRS
-508 EGRERGDKGQERLFI
+508 EGRERGGKGQERLFI

-528 DGLSPKKLV
+528 DGLNPKKLV
-537 DMLMQKTNIESRR
+537 DMLMKKTNLESRR
-550 IDAVQVMDTYSFF
+550 IDAVQVMDSYSFF

>member
-1 MTTSFNELGLSDEM
+1 MTTAFNGLGLSDEM

-38 LQSESDLIGQAQT
+38 LQSENDLIGQAQT

-59 ALPIIDKLA
+59 ALPIIDKLELKA
-68 TKSSHLQV
+68 SHLQV

-98 HKNIHVAPIY
+98 HKNIHVTPIY

-114 IQLRRLKKGVDV
+114 TQLRRLKKGVDV

-160 NMGFIDD
+160 NMGFIED

-172 SGANS
+172 SGANP
-177 ERRTFLFSATMPD
+177 ERRTFLFSATMPE
-190 RISTLAK
+190 RISNLAK

-205 VKAKNA
+205 VKAKHA
-211 GQTITLT
+211 GQTISLT
-218 DQIYFEVRESDKLE
+218 DQVYFEVRESEKLE

-252 KNDVDFITSKLHDRD
+252 KNDVDYITSKLHDRD
-267 YDTEGLH
+267 YDSEGLH

-367 KGRIPQVKEVINFK
+367 KGRIPRVQEVINFK
-381 KEKIALEI
+381 KEKIAIEI
-389 KNLITKGVDTNY
+389 KNLITKGVSSNY

-410 NNTPEEITSAL
+410 GNSAEEITSAL

-445 RQSGNFESKSSSS
+445 RQPGKFESKGSGS
-458 RGRQES
+458 RGRQET
-464 RGGRGREDKPR
+464 RGGRGREERPR
-475 DGRRREENPRGD
+475 DGRRRD
-487 GRRREESPRGESRGR
+487 DSRG
-502 EDGYRG
+502 G
-508 EGRERGDKGQERLFI
+508 ERRERGGKGQERLFI
-523 AVGKK
+523 AAGKK

-550 IDAVQVMDTYSFF
+550 IDAVQVMDSYSFF

-585 TVVERAKPS
+585 SVVERAKPS

>member
-1 MTTSFNELGLSDEM
+1 MTTSFNELGLSEEM

-59 ALPIIDKLA
+59 ALPIIDKLI

-145 GKLSFVVLDEADEML
+145 GKVSFVVLDEADEML

-172 SGANS
+172 SGANE
-177 ERRTFLFSATMPD
+177 ERRTLLFSATMPE
-190 RISTLAK
+190 RISNLAK
-197 KYMKNREI
+197 KYMKNREV

-211 GQTITLT
+211 GQTTTLT
-218 DQIYFEVRESDKLE
+218 DQIYFEVREADKLE

-237 IDTTNEFYGIVFCRT
+237 IDTTNEFYGIIFCRT
-252 KNDVDFITSKLHDRD
+252 KNDVDYVTSKLHDRD
-267 YDTEGLH
+267 YDAEGLH

-290 KKKTNV
+290 KRKVNV

-312 THVINFALPQDPE
+312 SHVINFALPQDPE

-340 GTAITFVSPEEY
+340 GTALTFVSPEEY
-352 RKLMFIKNITKTDIR
+352 RKLIFIKNFTKTEIR
-367 KGRIPQVKEVINFK
+367 KGRIPQVHEVINFK
-381 KEKIALEI
+381 KEKIAGDI
-389 KNLITKGVDTNY
+389 KNLITKGVPANY
-401 VTLAKDLLE
+401 IQLANELLE
-410 NNTPEEITSAL
+410 QNSPEEITSAL

-434 YANVQD
+434 YAIVQD
-440 FFESK
+440 YFESK
-445 RQSGNFESKSSSS
+445 RQSGSFESKGRGS
-458 RGRQES
+458 RGRQET
-464 RGGRGREDKPR
+464 RGGRGREERPR
-475 DGRRREENPRGD
+475 DGRRRD
-487 GRRREESPRGESRGR
+487 ESRGSER
-502 EDGYRG
+502 R
-508 EGRERGDKGQERLFI
+508 RGDDGFRNADRDRGGKGQERLFI

-528 DGLSPKKLV
+528 DGLNPKKLV
-537 DMLMQKTNIESRR
+537 DMLMQKTKLESRR
-550 IDAVQVMDTYSFF
+550 IDAVQVMDSYSFF

-569 AEVVLEK
+569 AEVVLDK
-576 LNSKKKGDR
+576 LNSKKKGER

>member
-1 MTTSFNELGLSDEM
+1 MTTSFNELGLSTEM

-38 LQSESDLIGQAQT
+38 LQSENDLIGQAQT

-59 ALPIIDKLA
+59 ALPIIDKLE
-68 TKSSHLQV
+68 TKSNHLQV

-126 IVGTPGRVMDL
+126 IVGTPGRVIDL

-145 GKLSFVVLDEADEML
+145 GKVSFVVLDEADEML

-172 SGANS
+172 SGANE
-177 ERRTFLFSATMPD
+177 ERRTLLFSATMPE
-190 RISTLAK
+190 RISNLAK
-197 KYMKNREI
+197 KYMKNREV

-211 GQTITLT
+211 GQTTTLT
-218 DQIYFEVRESDKLE
+218 DQIYFEVREADKLE

-237 IDTTNEFYGIVFCRT
+237 IDTTNEFYGIIFCRT
-252 KNDVDFITSKLHDRD
+252 KNDVDYITSKLHDRD

-352 RKLMFIKNITKTDIR
+352 RKLMFIKNITKTEIR
-367 KGRIPQVKEVINFK
+367 KGRIPQVHEVINFK
-381 KEKIALEI
+381 KDKIAIEI
-389 KNLITKGVDTNY
+389 KNLITKGVASNY
-401 VTLAKDLLE
+401 VSLAKDLLE
-410 NNTPEEITSAL
+410 NNSPEEITSAL

-445 RQSGNFESKSSSS
+445 SMGS
-458 RGRQES
+458 RGRKES
-464 RGGRGREDKPR
+464 RGGRGGRDDNFRE
-475 DGRRREENPRGD
+475 GRRRDDSR
-487 GRRREESPRGESRGR
+487 RGESKGRDNKFREGRGR
-502 EDGYRG
+502 DEAFRS
-508 EGRERGDKGQERLFI
+508 EGRERGGKGQERLFI

-528 DGLSPKKLV
+528 DGLNPKKLV
-537 DMLMQKTNIESRR
+537 DMLIKKTNLESRR
-550 IDAVQVMDTYSFF
+550 IDAVQVMDSYSFF

>member
-1 MTTSFNELGLSDEM
+1 M

-38 LQSESDLIGQAQT
+38 LQSENDLIGQAQT

-59 ALPIIDKLA
+59 ALPIIDKLEI
-68 TKSSHLQV
+68 KSNHLQV
-76 LVLVPTRE
+76 LILVPTRE

-98 HKNIHVAPIY
+98 HKNIHVTPIY

-114 IQLRRLKKGVDV
+114 TQLRRLKKGVDV

-145 GKLSFVVLDEADEML
+145 GKVSFVVLDEADEML

-172 SGANS
+172 SGANT
-177 ERRTFLFSATMPD
+177 ERRTFLFSATMPE
-190 RISTLAK
+190 RISKLAK
-197 KYMKNREI
+197 KYMKEREV
-205 VKAKNA
+205 VKAKDA
-211 GQTITLT
+211 GQTIALT

-252 KNDVDFITSKLHDRD
+252 KNDVDYITSKLHDRD

-352 RKLMFIKNITKTDIR
+352 RKLMFIKNITKTEIR
-367 KGRIPQVKEVINFK
+367 KGRIPQVNEVINFK
-381 KEKIALEI
+381 KEKIAIEI
-389 KNLITKGVDTNY
+389 KNLITKGVTSNY

-410 NNTPEEITSAL
+410 ENSPEQITAAL

-445 RQSGNFESKSSSS
+445 RQSGKFDSKSRDS
-458 RGRQES
+458 RGRQDS
-464 RGGRGREDKPR
+464 RGGRGREERPR
-475 DGRRREENPRGD
+475 DGRRRDESRG
-487 GRRREESPRGESRGR
+487 GERRGREESGF
-502 EDGYRG
+502 RG
-508 EGRERGDKGQERLFI
+508 EGRERGSKGQERLFI

-550 IDAVQVMDTYSFF
+550 IDAVQVMDSYSFF

>member
-1 MTTSFNELGLSDEM
+1 MTTAFNGLGLSDEM

-38 LQSESDLIGQAQT
+38 LQSENDLIGQAQT

-59 ALPIIDKLA
+59 ALPIIDKLELKA
-68 TKSSHLQV
+68 SHLQV

-98 HKNIHVAPIY
+98 HKNIHVTPIY

-114 IQLRRLKKGVDV
+114 TQLRRLKKGVDV

-160 NMGFIDD
+160 NMGFIED

-172 SGANS
+172 SGANP
-177 ERRTFLFSATMPD
+177 ERRTFLFSATMPE
-190 RISTLAK
+190 RISNLAK

-205 VKAKNA
+205 VKAKHA
-211 GQTITLT
+211 GQTISLT
-218 DQIYFEVRESDKLE
+218 DQVYFEVRESEKLE

-252 KNDVDFITSKLHDRD
+252 KNDVDYITSKLHDRD
-267 YDTEGLH
+267 YDSEGLH

-367 KGRIPQVKEVINFK
+367 KGRIPRVQEVINFK
-381 KEKIALEI
+381 KEKIAIEI
-389 KNLITKGVDTNY
+389 KNLITKGVSSNY

-410 NNTPEEITSAL
+410 GNSAEEITSAL

-445 RQSGNFESKSSSS
+445 RQPGKFESKGSGS
-458 RGRQES
+458 RGRQET
-464 RGGRGREDKPR
+464 RGGRGREERPR
-475 DGRRREENPRGD
+475 DGRRRDDSRG
-487 GRRREESPRGESRGR
+487 GERRWREEGGFRS
-502 EDGYRG
+502 
-508 EGRERGDKGQERLFI
+508 EGRERGGKGQERLFI
-523 AVGKK
+523 AAGKK

-550 IDAVQVMDTYSFF
+550 IDAVQVMDSYSFF

-585 TVVERAKPS
+585 SVVERAKPS

>member
-1 MTTSFNELGLSDEM
+1 MINAFNELGLSDEM

-59 ALPIIDKLA
+59 ALPIIDKLEI
-68 TKSSHLQV
+68 KSSHLQV

-98 HKNIHVAPIY
+98 NKNIHVAPIY

-145 GKLSFVVLDEADEML
+145 SKVSFVVLDEADEML
-160 NMGFIDD
+160 NMGFIED

-172 SGANS
+172 SGANAD
-177 ERRTFLFSATMPD
+177 RRTLLFSATMPE
-190 RISTLAK
+190 RIANLAK

-211 GQTITLT
+211 GQTISAT
-218 DQIYFEVRESDKLE
+218 DQIYFEVREADKLE

-252 KNDVDFITSKLHDRD
+252 KNDVDYITSKLHDRD
-267 YDTEGLH
+267 YDSEGLH

-352 RKLMFIKNITKTDIR
+352 RKLMFIKNITKTEIR
-367 KGRIPQVKEVINFK
+367 KGRIPQVHEVINFK
-381 KEKIALEI
+381 KDKIALEI
-389 KNLITKGVDTNY
+389 KNLITKGVASNY

-410 NNTPEEITSAL
+410 NNSPEEITSAL

-440 FFESK
+440 FFDSK
-445 RQSGNFESKSSSS
+445 RKSGSFDSRDKGS
-458 RGRQES
+458 RGRQDS
-464 RGGRGREDKPR
+464 RGGRGREERPR
-475 DGRRREENPRGD
+475 DGRRREESRG
-487 GRRREESPRGESRGR
+487 GERRGR
-502 EDGYRG
+502 EEGSFRSEGRDRG
-508 EGRERGDKGQERLFI
+508 EGRERGGKGQERLFI

-550 IDAVQVMDTYSFF
+550 IDAVQVMDSYSFF